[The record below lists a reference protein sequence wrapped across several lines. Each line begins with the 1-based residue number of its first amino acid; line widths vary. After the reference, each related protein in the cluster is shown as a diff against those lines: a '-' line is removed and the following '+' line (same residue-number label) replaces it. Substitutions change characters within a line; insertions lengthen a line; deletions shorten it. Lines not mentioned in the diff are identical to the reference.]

1 MKTYFTVKKYDYFS
15 REWKYLSRHATRKEA
30 EEEARRLSRVYP
42 SWRALWFREEEE

>member
-15 REWKYLSRHATRKEA
+15 GEWKYLSRYATRKEA

-42 SWRALWFREEEE
+42 SWRVLWFREEG